1 MQVHGGRA
9 CALPKGPSLQAGE
22 DSSAY
27 APAAG
32 FCLGFRARKSS
43 WRHCPSMILWLSTAA
58 GHRFGKAT
66 VTYWNY
72 RNGVSDCRGRRQ
84 QSTKAQL
91 SYHSRSRASLRW
103 SSLSCGKHLVLR
115 SALST
120 VTPVLTMAGVDLK
133 ASTLKDL

>member
-1 MQVHGGRA
+1 MQVHGDRA
-9 CALPKGPSLQAGE
+9 CCLAERTQ
-22 DSSAY
+22 
-27 APAAG
+27 PA
-32 FCLGFRARKSS
+32 S
-43 WRHCPSMILWLSTAA
+43 WRRLIRLCAGSRLLFGLQGSMILWLRTTA
-58 GHRFGKAT
+58 GHGFGKAT

-115 SALST
+115 SALSN
-120 VTPVLTMAGVDLK
+120 VTPVLTMAGVDLN
-133 ASTLKDL
+133 ASTIKDL